1 MWPFI
6 VGAVVGVGAIA
17 KSVFDRLK
25 EEEEEIKR
33 LEEEE
38 NKRLLES
45 GILEVDEMTGKEFER
60 FLDVHFRKLGYSVSL
75 TQDTQDYGADLILY
89 KDGYKTV
96 VQAKRS
102 KNPVGIKAVQEV
114 AGAVR
119 HYKGNKARVIT
130 NNRFTEN
137 AYNLADS
144 NEVELWDRKQLIE
157 FILIAKK
164 CK

>member
-6 VGAVVGVGAIA
+6 VGGAAVAVAIA
-17 KSVFDRLK
+17 KSVVDRWKEEEKEEEKK
-25 EEEEEIKR
+25 EEEEK
-33 LEEEE
+33 
-38 NKRLLES
+38 KRLLDS

-60 FLDVHFRKLGYSVSL
+60 FLDVHFRNFGYGVTL
-75 TQDTQDYGADLILY
+75 TQDSQDYGADLILY
-89 KDGYKTV
+89 KDGLKTV

-119 HYKGNKARVIT
+119 HYNGNKGRVIT

-137 AYNLADS
+137 AYNLAES
-144 NEVELWDRKQLIE
+144 NDIELWDRKKLIE
-157 FILIAKK
+157 FILTSKK

>member
-1 MWPFI
+1 MKPFL
-6 VGAVVGVGAIA
+6 VRAAAVIGDIA
-17 KSVFDRLK
+17 ALVFDTLK
-25 EEEEEIKR
+25 EEEEKKR
-33 LEEEE
+33 WLD
-38 NKRLLES
+38 S
-45 GILEVDEMTGKEFER
+45 GIIEVDEMTGKEFEI
-60 FLDVHFRKLGYSVSL
+60 FLDVHFKNLGYSVTL
-75 TQDTQDYGADLILY
+75 TQDSQDYGADLILY
-89 KDGYKTV
+89 KDGSKTV

-137 AYNLADS
+137 AYNLAKS
-144 NEVELWDRKQLIE
+144 NDVELWDRKKLIE
-157 FILIAKK
+157 FILLAKN

>member
-6 VGAVVGVGAIA
+6 VGAAAVVGAA
-17 KSVFDRLK
+17 KLVFDTLK
-25 EEEEEIKR
+25 EEEERKR

-38 NKRLLES
+38 NKRLLDS

-60 FLDVHFRKLGYSVSL
+60 FLDIHFRKFGYSVSL

-89 KDGYKTV
+89 TDDSKTV

-119 HYKGNKARVIT
+119 HYNGNKGIVIT

-137 AYNLADS
+137 AYNLAES
-144 NEVELWDRKQLIE
+144 NDVELWDRKRLIE
-157 FILIAKK
+157 FILLAKN

>member
-1 MWPFI
+1 MKPFL
-6 VGAVVGVGAIA
+6 VRAAAVFGDIA
-17 KSVFDRLK
+17 ALVFDTLK
-25 EEEEEIKR
+25 EEEEK
-33 LEEEE
+33 
-38 NKRLLES
+38 KRLLDS
-45 GILEVDEMTGKEFER
+45 GIIEVDEMTGKEFEI
-60 FLDVHFRKLGYSVSL
+60 FLDFHFKKLGYSVTL
-75 TQDTQDYGADLILY
+75 TQNSQDYGADLILY
-89 KDGYKTV
+89 KDGSTTV

-137 AYNLADS
+137 AYNLAKS
-144 NEVELWDRKQLIE
+144 NDVELWDRKRLIE
-157 FILIAKK
+157 FILLAKN

>member
-6 VGAVVGVGAIA
+6 VGAAAVVGAA
-17 KSVFDRLK
+17 KLVFDTLK
-25 EEEEEIKR
+25 EEEERKR

-38 NKRLLES
+38 NKRLLDS
-45 GILEVDEMTGKEFER
+45 GILEVDSMTGKEFER
-60 FLDVHFRKLGYSVSL
+60 FLDIHFRKFGYSVSL

-89 KDGYKTV
+89 TDDSKTV

-119 HYKGNKARVIT
+119 HYNGNKGIVIT
-130 NNRFTEN
+130 NRFTEN
-137 AYNLADS
+137 AYNLAES
-144 NEVELWDRKQLIE
+144 NEVELWDRKILIE
-157 FILIAKK
+157 FILRAKN